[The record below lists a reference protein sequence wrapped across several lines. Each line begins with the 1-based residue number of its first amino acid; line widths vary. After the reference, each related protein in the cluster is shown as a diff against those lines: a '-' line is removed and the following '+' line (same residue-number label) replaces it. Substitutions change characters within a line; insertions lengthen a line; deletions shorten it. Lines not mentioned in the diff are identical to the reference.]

1 MAGTGADIDRTAMGV
16 MDTTHTDT
24 PMAGTHTMWHILATM
39 VRDIMGSLI
48 TTSARITGTTSG
60 ITARGPTTT
69 PTIDMGG
76 IITTITTT
84 VGDTMAGVT
93 ATIGAGVGGI
103 GTGAASMWL
112 VRAS

>member
-1 MAGTGADIDRTAMGV
+1 MAGTGVDIDRTAMGV
-16 MDTTHTDT
+16 MDTTHTGT
-24 PMAGTHTMWHILATM
+24 PMAGTRTMWHILATM

-48 TTSARITGTTSG
+48 ITSARTTGTMSV
-60 ITARGPTTT
+60 ITARGRTTT
-69 PTIDMGG
+69 PTIDTGG

-84 VGDTMAGVT
+84 VGVT
-93 ATIGAGVGGI
+93 ATIGAGVGGT